1 MSDLVIR
8 PATVSDAHDINVIY
22 NEFVVESHVSFDTE
36 PWTDDKRAAWLA
48 SRIENGYPVIVA
60 ADGAGVIG
68 AAWSGPWRDKPAY
81 RSSVE
86 TTIVLIPGSEGS
98 GLGTTLYRSLLADV
112 ANRSFHRAYAI
123 IALPNDASIA
133 IHRKFGFVEVGV
145 LDEVGHKV
153 GEFHSTMLM
162 ELKLESP

>member
-1 MSDLVIR
+1 VSDLVIR

-22 NEFVVESHVSFDTE
+22 NEFIVESHVSFDTE
-36 PWTDDKRAAWLA
+36 PWTDDKRAGWLA
-48 SRIENGYPVIVA
+48 GRIENGYPVIVA

-133 IHRKFGFVEVGV
+133 LHRKFGFVEVGV

-162 ELKLESP
+162 ELKLD

>member
-1 MSDLVIR
+1 MSDLLIR
-8 PATVSDAHDINVIY
+8 PATVDDAHDINVIY

-36 PWTDDKRAAWLA
+36 PWTDDMRAGWLA

-112 ANRSFHRAYAI
+112 ASRSFHRAYAI

-133 IHRKFGFVEVGV
+133 LHRKFGFVEVGV

-162 ELKLESP
+162 ELKLDSA

>member
-1 MSDLVIR
+1 MSDLAIR
-8 PATVSDAHDINVIY
+8 SATVDDAHDINIIY
-22 NEFVVESHVSFDTE
+22 NEFIVESHVSFDTE
-36 PWTDDKRAAWLA
+36 PWTDDKREGWLS
-48 SRIENGYPVIVA
+48 SRIENDYPVIVA

-98 GLGTTLYRSLLADV
+98 GLGTTLYRRLLADV
-112 ANRSFHRAYAI
+112 ANRSFHRAYGI

-133 IHRKFGFVEVGV
+133 LHRKFGFSEVGV
-145 LDEVGHKV
+145 LDEVGYKV

-162 ELKLESP
+162 ELKLDSA